1 MGKKKKRNFN
11 ERSVKRECP
20 LEKAGIVEVDYKD
33 IELLRMFVTTK
44 GKIIPRRISGLS
56 ARSQTRITGAI
67 KRARNAGLL
76 SFAEGFVGQDDEQH
90 EQSQQRR

>member
-1 MGKKKKRNFN
+1 MGKKKKRNYN

-20 LEKAGIVEVDYKD
+20 VEKAGITEVDYKD
-33 IELLRMFVTTK
+33 IQLLKLFVTTK

-56 ARSQTRITGAI
+56 SRSQTRITGAI

-76 SFAEGFVGQDDEQH
+76 SFSEGYVGQDDESENTYHQG
-90 EQSQQRR
+90 R